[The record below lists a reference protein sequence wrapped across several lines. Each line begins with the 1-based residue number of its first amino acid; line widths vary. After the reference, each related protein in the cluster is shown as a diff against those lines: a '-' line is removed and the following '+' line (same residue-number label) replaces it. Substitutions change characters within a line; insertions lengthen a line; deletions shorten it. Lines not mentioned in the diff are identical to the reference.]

1 MTTVTPPAPAGPSA
15 YWALNDSRAL
25 IGRCLRHIARSPEQL
40 MLMFFLPIMLLL
52 MFRYLFGGAIS
63 TGGVS
68 YVNYVLAGIITV
80 AVTFNATATS
90 VAVCSDL
97 QEGIVER
104 FRSMPVRGSAVLVGH
119 VVAALV
125 RHVVSIAVMIGVGF
139 LIGFRPQAGF
149 GQWCAALGLLLL
161 FATAVSWIA
170 AVLGIVA
177 KTVEGAS
184 GLSMPLVFIPYVGS
198 ALVPPSTMP
207 DGLRAFAENQ
217 PVSHVADA
225 VRALFTGAPVGDAA
239 WLAVVW
245 WAGII
250 VVVVPL
256 AGRLFRRRAAG

>member
-1 MTTVTPPAPAGPSA
+1 M
-15 YWALNDSRAL
+15 
-25 IGRCLRHIARSPEQL
+25 
-40 MLMFFLPIMLLL
+40 
-52 MFRYLFGGAIS
+52 
-63 TGGVS
+63 
-68 YVNYVLAGIITV
+68 TV
-80 AVTFNATATS
+80 AVTFNSTATS

-97 QEGIVER
+97 REGIVER

-125 RHVVSIAVMIGVGF
+125 RHAVSITVMIGVGF
-139 LIGFRPQAGF
+139 LVGFRPQAGF
-149 GQWCAALGLLLL
+149 GQWCAALGILLL

-170 AVLGIVA
+170 AIIGMLA
-177 KTVEGAS
+177 RTVEGAS

-207 DGLRAFAENQ
+207 GGLRAFAENQ

-225 VRALFTGAPVGDAA
+225 VRALFTGTPAGDSA
-239 WLAVVW
+239 WLAVAW
-245 WAGII
+245 WAAVI